1 MNQDPATAQYWSE
14 QLRRDLRWL
23 IDYRD
28 GKVN

>member
-1 MNQDPATAQYWSE
+1 MNQDPATAKYWNE